1 MRRILFVLLLAGCT
15 GPSMAVD
22 AGAPDAGRNDAGEV
36 LDAGSLDAGIDA
48 AAGEDAG
55 APDAGPGPIGIV
67 SGTCGELDDDEL
79 LSASPFLFENAMD
92 FPMGFDEDR
101 DAARLSEGGREILRD
116 GNAGGSSLY
125 SELFAFEV
133 LHRCEGAALLAT
145 ETEVRYDVEG
155 KITDILVEIDGH
167 RVGVS
172 VVRAIAFPFE
182 DPYTVD
188 QARTI
193 LESKLSDILES
204 SANVSDEDRW
214 VKQILSVIAY
224 GPMHAESIAAA
235 WATIDASIRA
245 DTILVVTVTNG
256 DDAFIY

>member
-1 MRRILFVLLLAGCT
+1 MRRILIALLLAGCT
-15 GPSMAVD
+15 GPAMGLD
-22 AGAPDAGRNDAGEV
+22 AGSHAGLHDAGEV
-36 LDAGSLDAGIDA
+36 LDADSLDAALFDA
-48 AAGEDAG
+48 GLFDAG
-55 APDAGPGPIGIV
+55 ASDAGPGPVGTL
-67 SGTCGELDDDEL
+67 SGACGELDEDEL
-79 LSASPFLFENAMD
+79 LSASPFLFENAID
-92 FPMGFDEDR
+92 FPMGFDEDA
-101 DAARLSEGGREILRD
+101 DEARLSEGGREILRD

-145 ETEVRYDVEG
+145 ETEIRYDVEG
-155 KITDILVEIDGH
+155 TITDLLVEIDAH

-182 DPYTVD
+182 DPYTVE